1 MAADLGITHS
11 VISARIE
18 VIPEFSGGLLIK
30 LQLLNRA
37 PVLVV
42 INPDQDIELMS
53 ALRRF
58 LRGWSL
64 PNDDLRAAEFDRC

>member
-1 MAADLGITHS
+1 M
-11 VISARIE
+11 
-18 VIPEFSGGLLIK
+18 K

-37 PVLVV
+37 QVLAV
-42 INPDQDIELMS
+42 INPDQDIELIS

-64 PNDDLRAAEFDRC
+64 PKDDRRSPFSPCQLRWALN